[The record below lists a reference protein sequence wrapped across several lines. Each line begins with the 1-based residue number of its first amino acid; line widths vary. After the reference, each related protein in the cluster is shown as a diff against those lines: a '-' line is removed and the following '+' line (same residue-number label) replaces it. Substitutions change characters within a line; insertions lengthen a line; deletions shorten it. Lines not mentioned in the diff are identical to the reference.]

1 MDSLFANAAAE
12 IKVSIDSH
20 RAALGLIAL
29 SEGLWLGLSIHDQLL
44 LPKEA
49 KRHWQRYIEEQLEP

>member
-1 MDSLFANAAAE
+1 AE